1 VGADSLPT
9 RRRAGVDAAAL
20 RLLGRVDDRRPW
32 SVARPLI
39 AGLKNPV
46 VVHDDRLSPV
56 VPVDPTPFDETAR
69 RALTDHESAGVRP

>member
-1 VGADSLPT
+1 
-9 RRRAGVDAAAL
+9 
-20 RLLGRVDDRRPW
+20 
-32 SVARPLI
+32 
-39 AGLKNPV
+39 